1 VQATWGVED
10 VPHDGNC
17 LFSAVGSSI
26 GESAARLRQHVIQ
39 WCRVPDRRING
50 VAIRDWVQW
59 NFDMPLDRYL
69 DIMSRNGEWGGAQ
82 EMAVLS
88 NMLSLAII
96 VFQGQP
102 KASRILEVLPDG
114 ADLNTLRAVCILW
127 VGKSHYMRL
136 VPQ

>member
-1 VQATWGVED
+1 VQLSWGVQD

-17 LFSAVGSSI
+17 LFSAVGISV
-26 GESAARLRQHVIQ
+26 GQSAKDLRRQVAE
-39 WCRVPDRRING
+39 WCSAPGRTLNG

-59 NFDMPLDRYL
+59 NFNMPLERYVQ
-69 DIMSRNGEWGGAQ
+69 IMSTNGVWGGAQ
-82 EMAVLS
+82 ELAVLS
-88 NMLSLAII
+88 NMLGLAII

-102 KASRILEVLPDG
+102 KASRILEVIPDG
-114 ADLNTLRAVCILW
+114 AESSNLRAVCILW